1 MPTKKEVLMRSAN
14 LLNDFAFKYVFG
26 EDCKE
31 ANDALKSLL
40 TVFLERKVNY
50 VVVKNSE
57 MVKDYSKMKSPRLDL
72 LVEFDDRTTVDLEMQ
87 LRQTKDNLP
96 IRFSYYL
103 ARLHGSQELE
113 GKYYGELKETIVL
126 VFFNV
131 NLIDN
136 HRMCNTFTLKNE
148 DGLSFVKE
156 TEDRMK
162 LRTVEMAKLD
172 VNKPLEEMNEQEK
185 MIYYFLNCH
194 KGMDDSKIK
203 VMIESDGVIQMLEKR
218 VETISDDGWK
228 KIIEDFRKLHENEER
243 MELQLELEEAQ
254 KAKEE
259 ARKVLQEA
267 NKLKQEASKLKQE
280 VNKLKQEADK
290 KVEEADKKV
299 ERANKQVEEA
309 NKQTELETKRADVA
323 EKQIQDM
330 ILRLSSTMD
339 VKAMAILLNMS
350 VDEIKKYI

>member
-1 MPTKKEVLMRSAN
+1 MRSAN

-40 TVFLERKVNY
+40 TVFLERKVHH
-50 VVVKNSE
+50 VIVKNSE

-72 LVEFDDRTTVDLEMQ
+72 LVEFDDRTMVDLEMQ

-136 HRMCNTFTLKNE
+136 NRMCNTFTLSNE
-148 DGLSFVKE
+148 EGLSFVE
-156 TEDRMK
+156 ESQDRMK
-162 LRTVEMAKLD
+162 IRTVEMAKLD
-172 VNKPLEEMNEQEK
+172 VYKPLEEMNEQEK

-194 KGMDDSKIK
+194 KGMKDSKIK
-203 VMIESDGVIQMLEKR
+203 MMIESDEVIQMLEKR
-218 VETISDDGWK
+218 VETISDDRWK
-228 KIIEDFRKLHENEER
+228 KIIEDFQKLHENEER
-243 MELQLELEEAQ
+243 IELQLELEEAQ
-254 KAKEE
+254 KQIKEAQKAREEARKEKDAARKEKDEARKEKEE
-259 ARKVLQEA
+259 AREEKEKAREEKEKA
-267 NKLKQEASKLKQE
+267 N
-280 VNKLKQEADK
+280 
-290 KVEEADKKV
+290 
-299 ERANKQVEEA
+299 RQVEEA
-309 NKQTELETKRADVA
+309 NRHVENANKLVEQKNQEMKQMIQGLLSNGMSLEFVSKLLSKSESEIMEL
-323 EKQIQDM
+323 
-330 ILRLSSTMD
+330 
-339 VKAMAILLNMS
+339 VK
-350 VDEIKKYI
+350 

>member
-1 MPTKKEVLMRSAN
+1 MPTRKEVLMRSAN

-40 TVFLERKVNY
+40 TVFLERKVEH

-57 MVKDYSKMKSPRLDL
+57 MVKDYTKMKSPRLDL

-162 LRTVEMAKLD
+162 IRTVEMAKLD

-243 MELQLELEEAQ
+243 MERQLELEEAQ

-299 ERANKQVEEA
+299 ERANKQVEDA
-309 NKQTELETKRADVA
+309 TKQTELETKRADVA

>member
-1 MPTKKEVLMRSAN
+1 MRSAN

-40 TVFLERKVNY
+40 TVFLERKVHH

-72 LVEFDDRTTVDLEMQ
+72 LVEFDDQTTVDLEMQ

-136 HRMCNTFTLKNE
+136 NRMCNTFTLRNE
-148 DGLSFVKE
+148 EGLSFVE
-156 TEDRMK
+156 ESQDRMK
-162 LRTVEMAKLD
+162 LRAIEMPKVDL
-172 VNKPLEEMNEQEK
+172 NKPLEDMNEQEK
-185 MIYYFLNCH
+185 MIYYFLNCQ

-203 VMIESDGVIQMLEKR
+203 VMIENDEVIQMLEKR
-218 VETISDDGWK
+218 VETISDDRWK
-228 KIIEDFRKLHENEER
+228 KIIEDFQKLHENEER
-243 MELQLELEEAQ
+243 IERQLELEEAQ

-259 ARKVLQEA
+259 AKKALQEA
-267 NKLKQEASKLKQE
+267 NKLKQE
-280 VNKLKQEADK
+280 
-290 KVEEADKKV
+290 
-299 ERANKQVEEA
+299 ANKQVEEA